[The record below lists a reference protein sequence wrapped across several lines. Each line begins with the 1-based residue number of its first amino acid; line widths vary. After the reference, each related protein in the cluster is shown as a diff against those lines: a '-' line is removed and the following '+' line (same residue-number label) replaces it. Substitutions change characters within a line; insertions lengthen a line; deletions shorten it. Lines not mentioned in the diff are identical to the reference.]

1 VSEPTSRSSEPVQ
14 QDAPVEPVAETP
26 TAAESPA
33 EAVSEAPEAAVEAD
47 AAAEAPEVPAEAAP
61 EDPAE
66 ELAVEEAPAAEA
78 EAPAAEV
85 TEVAEVAEEAP
96 AEEAPA
102 AEAEVP
108 AEDAPAEEAP
118 VAEAEVP
125 AEDAPAE
132 EAPVA
137 EAEAEAEVAAEEAP
151 AEEAVAEAE
160 VAAEDAPA
168 EAAPAAEEAPAA
180 EAEVP
185 AEEAP
190 GGETPTAEA
199 AAEGAPVAETPAE
212 EAPAEEAPAAE
223 AEATTEEATTEEAPT
238 EVAPA
243 PETTPAPKPATP
255 KPSAIPSPAAL
266 ARPRPPKPSAS
277 PAPAAQSAPATAPAP
292 VVPAAADAVAHA
304 EAEKFGRVDDEG
316 NVYVRDST
324 GERVVG
330 QFPGVTTE
338 EALALYVRRYLDLSA
353 KVGLFEARLESADL
367 SVREIDQT
375 LQKLTEE
382 TAEPAAVGDLDALRS
397 RVEVLRGLSA
407 ERRAALEEARSAA
420 KAEAVASRTSIVEA
434 AEKIAATDPS
444 KMQWRP
450 AGEELRSL
458 LDRWKDAQR
467 SGPRID
473 RPTEESL
480 WKRFSHA
487 RTAFDR
493 ERRHFFADLEQR
505 NSAAKTEKEKLVSEA
520 EALSTSTDWGYTA
533 GAYRDLMTRWKA
545 AGRASRK
552 DDDALWA
559 RFRAAQDR
567 FFEARDAEN
576 AVIDAEYGENLKV
589 KEELLLEAEA
599 LVPVKDLNKAKA
611 VLRNIQERWEEAGK
625 VPRGDI
631 QRVEGRL
638 RAVETAIRD
647 ADQAQWKRSNPETRA
662 RAEGAAAQLEAAI
675 EGLEADLAAAQAKG
689 DKRKVSELEA
699 AVAARRSW
707 LEQVVKAA
715 QDSRG

>member
-1 VSEPTSRSSEPVQ
+1 MSEPISRSSEPVQ

-26 TAAESPA
+26 TAADSPA
-33 EAVSEAPEAAVEAD
+33 EAVSEAPEAPVEPSTTQD
-47 AAAEAPEVPAEAAP
+47 APEDAAEA
-61 EDPAE
+61 
-66 ELAVEEAPAAEA
+66 
-78 EAPAAEV
+78 
-85 TEVAEVAEEAP
+85 TS
-96 AEEAPA
+96 
-102 AEAEVP
+102 
-108 AEDAPAEEAP
+108 DAPAEE
-118 VAEAEVP
+118 
-125 AEDAPAE
+125 
-132 EAPVA
+132 
-137 EAEAEAEVAAEEAP
+137 
-151 AEEAVAEAE
+151 
-160 VAAEDAPA
+160 
-168 EAAPAAEEAPAA
+168 PAAEEAPTTR
-180 EAEVP
+180 P
-185 AEEAP
+185 A
-190 GGETPTAEA
+190 
-199 AAEGAPVAETPAE
+199 
-212 EAPAEEAPAAE
+212 
-223 AEATTEEATTEEAPT
+223 
-238 EVAPA
+238 
-243 PETTPAPKPATP
+243 APKP
-255 KPSAIPSPAAL
+255 SSIPSPAAL
-266 ARPRPPKPSAS
+266 ARPRPPKPGSPSAPLAQS
-277 PAPAAQSAPATAPAP
+277 TPAAATAP
-292 VVPAAADAVAHA
+292 VVPAAADAAAHA
-304 EAEKFGRVDDEG
+304 EAEKFGRVDSEG
-316 NVYVRDST
+316 TVYVHEAA

-330 QFPGVTTE
+330 QFPGVTSE

-367 SVREIDQT
+367 AVREIDQT
-375 LQKLTEE
+375 LEKLTEE
-382 TAEPAAVGDLDALRS
+382 TAEPAAVGNLDSLRD
-397 RVEVLRGLSA
+397 RVEVLRGRAA

-420 KAEAVASRTSIVEA
+420 KAEAVGARTSIVEA

-458 LDRWKDAQR
+458 LDRWKDTQR

-505 NSAAKTEKEKLVSEA
+505 NSAARIEKEKLVSEA

-533 GAYRDLMTRWKA
+533 GAYRDLMTQWKA

-567 FFEARDAEN
+567 FFQARDAEN

-589 KEELLLEAEA
+589 KETLLAEAEA
-599 LVPVKDLNKAKA
+599 LLPVKDLNKAKA
-611 VLRNIQERWEEAGK
+611 ALRNLQERWEEAGK

-638 RAVETAIRD
+638 RAVETAIRE

-675 EGLEADLAAAQAKG
+675 EGLEAELADAQAKG
-689 DKRKVSELEA
+689 DKRKVSDLEA

-707 LEQVVKAA
+707 LEQVVRAA
-715 QDSRG
+715 EDSKG

>member
-1 VSEPTSRSSEPVQ
+1 MSEPTSRSTEPVQ

-26 TAAESPA
+26 TAAEAPA
-33 EAVSEAPEAAVEAD
+33 EAVSEAPEED
-47 AAAEAPEVPAEAAP
+47 AAEATPEAPATEPAA
-61 EDPAE
+61 
-66 ELAVEEAPAAEA
+66 EEAPEAEA
-78 EAPAAEV
+78 EA
-85 TEVAEVAEEAP
+85 
-96 AEEAPA
+96 
-102 AEAEVP
+102 P

-118 VAEAEVP
+118 AAVTEAP
-125 AEDAPAE
+125 AEDAAATEAAVE
-132 EAPVA
+132 EAAKAEAPADEEAVEEAA
-137 EAEAEAEVAAEEAP
+137 EAETPATEAAATEAAVTEAP
-151 AEEAVAEAE
+151 AEEV
-160 VAAEDAPA
+160 P
-168 EAAPAAEEAPAA
+168 AEEAPAA
-180 EAEVP
+180 EAP
-185 AEEAP
+185 
-190 GGETPTAEA
+190 
-199 AAEGAPVAETPAE
+199 AAEAETPAE
-212 EAPAEEAPAAE
+212 EAPAAEPAAEEPAAEETPAPEAEAPAEETPAEEAPAAE
-223 AEATTEEATTEEAPT
+223 A
-238 EVAPA
+238 PA
-243 PETTPAPKPATP
+243 AAPAPKPATP

-266 ARPRPPKPSAS
+266 ARPRAPKPGTPSA
-277 PAPAAQSAPATAPAP
+277 PVAQAAPATAPAP

-316 NVYVRDST
+316 NVYVNDGD

-375 LQKLTEE
+375 LQKLGEE
-382 TAEPAAVGDLDALRS
+382 TAEPAAVGDLAGLRTRVEALRG
-397 RVEVLRGLSA
+397 RAA
-407 ERRAALEEARSAA
+407 ERRAALEQARSAA

-434 AEKIAATDPS
+434 AEKIAATDPG

-450 AGEELRSL
+450 AGEELRAL

-520 EALSTSTDWGYTA
+520 EALSNSTDWGYTA

-567 FFEARDAEN
+567 FFQARDAEN

-589 KEELLLEAEA
+589 KEVLLEEAEA
-599 LVPVKDLNKAKA
+599 LLPVKDLNKAKA
-611 VLRNIQERWEEAGK
+611 ALRSLQERWEEAGK

-631 QRVEGRL
+631 QRIEARL
-638 RAVETAIRD
+638 RAVETAVRD
-647 ADQAQWKRSNPETRA
+647 ADQAQWKRTNPETRA
-662 RAEGAAAQLEAAI
+662 RAEGAAAQLESAIAA
-675 EGLEADLAAAQAKG
+675 LEADLAEAQAKG

-715 QDSRG
+715 EDSRG

>member
-1 VSEPTSRSSEPVQ
+1 VTEE
-14 QDAPVEPVAETP
+14 
-26 TAAESPA
+26 
-33 EAVSEAPEAAVEAD
+33 
-47 AAAEAPEVPAEAAP
+47 AAAEAPAT
-61 EDPAE
+61 D
-66 ELAVEEAPAAEA
+66 A
-78 EAPAAEV
+78 EAPV
-85 TEVAEVAEEAP
+85 EEKP
-96 AEEAPA
+96 
-102 AEAEVP
+102 
-108 AEDAPAEEAP
+108 
-118 VAEAEVP
+118 
-125 AEDAPAE
+125 
-132 EAPVA
+132 
-137 EAEAEAEVAAEEAP
+137 
-151 AEEAVAEAE
+151 
-160 VAAEDAPA
+160 
-168 EAAPAAEEAPAA
+168 
-180 EAEVP
+180 
-185 AEEAP
+185 
-190 GGETPTAEA
+190 
-199 AAEGAPVAETPAE
+199 
-212 EAPAEEAPAAE
+212 
-223 AEATTEEATTEEAPT
+223 
-238 EVAPA
+238 APA
-243 PETTPAPKPATP
+243 PAPQPATP

-266 ARPRPPKPSAS
+266 ARPRAPKPGAPS
-277 PAPAAQSAPATAPAP
+277 APAAQAAPAAPAP
-292 VVPAAADAVAHA
+292 VVPVAVDAAAHT

-316 NVYVRDST
+316 NVYVREAA
-324 GERVVG
+324 GERIVG

-338 EALALYVRRYLDLSA
+338 EALALYVRRYLDLAA

-375 LQKLTEE
+375 LQKLGEE
-382 TAEPAAVGDLDALRS
+382 TAEPAAVGDLDALRA
-397 RVEVLRGLSA
+397 RVETLRGLAA

-420 KAEAVASRTSIVEA
+420 KAEAVAARTSIEEA

-458 LDRWKDAQR
+458 LDRWKEAQR

-505 NSAAKTEKEKLVSEA
+505 NNAAKVEKEKLVSEA
-520 EALSTSTDWGYTA
+520 ESLSTSTDWGYTA

-567 FFEARDAEN
+567 FFQARDAEN

-611 VLRNIQERWEEAGK
+611 ALRNIQERWEEAGK

-675 EGLEADLAAAQAKG
+675 EGLEADLEAARAKG
-689 DKRKVSELEA
+689 DKRKISELEA
-699 AVAARRSW
+699 AVTARRSW

-715 QDSRG
+715 EDSKG

>member
-1 VSEPTSRSSEPVQ
+1 VSEPTSRSAEPVQ
-14 QDAPVEPVAETP
+14 QDAPAEPVAETP

-33 EAVSEAPEAAVEAD
+33 EAVGE
-47 AAAEAPEVPAEAAP
+47 AAEAPEVT
-61 EDPAE
+61 
-66 ELAVEEAPAAEA
+66 EAPAEA
-78 EAPAAEV
+78 EAPEDAAEAAPAALV
-85 TEVAEVAEEAP
+85 EEPAAEEAPAQEAPAEETPAAEAPVEEAPTAEASAAVAEAPVEEAP

-102 AEAEVP
+102 AAEPEATEP
-108 AEDAPAEEAP
+108 EA
-118 VAEAEVP
+118 
-125 AEDAPAE
+125 
-132 EAPVA
+132 
-137 EAEAEAEVAAEEAP
+137 AADE
-151 AEEAVAEAE
+151 
-160 VAAEDAPA
+160 PA
-168 EAAPAAEEAPAA
+168 EAA
-180 EAEVP
+180 
-185 AEEAP
+185 
-190 GGETPTAEA
+190 
-199 AAEGAPVAETPAE
+199 PAE
-212 EAPAEEAPAAE
+212 EAPAEEAPAEEAPAEETPVADAPAAE
-223 AEATTEEATTEEAPT
+223 APTTEAVTEEARAEGAPTSAAEAPAA
-238 EVAPA
+238 APA
-243 PETTPAPKPATP
+243 AQPATP

-266 ARPRPPKPSAS
+266 ARPRAPKPGAAS
-277 PAPAAQSAPATAPAP
+277 TPAAQAAPAAAP
-292 VVPAAADAVAHA
+292 VVPVAADAAAHA

-316 NVYVRDST
+316 NVYVRDSK

-338 EALALYVRRYLDLSA
+338 EALALYVRRYLDLAA

-375 LQKLTEE
+375 LQKLGEE
-382 TAEPAAVGDLDALRS
+382 TAEPAAVGDLDALRL
-397 RVEVLRGLSA
+397 RVEVLRGRSA

-420 KAEAVASRTSIVEA
+420 KAEAVAGRTAIVEA
-434 AEKIAATDPS
+434 AERIAATDPS

-450 AGEELRSL
+450 AGEELRTL

-505 NSAAKTEKEKLVSEA
+505 NNAAKVEKEKLVSEA

-567 FFEARDAEN
+567 FFQARDAEN

-611 VLRNIQERWEEAGK
+611 ALRNIQERWEEAGK

-662 RAEGAAAQLEAAI
+662 RAEGAAAQLQAAI
-675 EGLEADLAAAQAKG
+675 EGLEEELAAAQAKG
-689 DKRKVSELEA
+689 DKRKISELEA

-715 QDSRG
+715 EDSKG

>member
-1 VSEPTSRSSEPVQ
+1 MSEPTSRSTEPVQ

-26 TAAESPA
+26 TAAKPPA
-33 EAVSEAPEAAVEAD
+33 EAPEAAVEAD
-47 AAAEAPEVPAEAAP
+47 APEAAV
-61 EDPAE
+61 EAT
-66 ELAVEEAPAAEA
+66 EEAPATEQ
-78 EAPAAEV
+78 V
-85 TEVAEVAEEAP
+85 TEEAP
-96 AEEAPA
+96 VAEPE
-102 AEAEVP
+102 
-108 AEDAPAEEAP
+108 APAEEAP
-118 VAEAEVP
+118 VAEAP
-125 AEDAPAE
+125 AD
-132 EAPVA
+132 
-137 EAEAEAEVAAEEAP
+137 
-151 AEEAVAEAE
+151 
-160 VAAEDAPA
+160 
-168 EAAPAAEEAPAA
+168 EAPAA
-180 EAEVP
+180 EA
-185 AEEAP
+185 
-190 GGETPTAEA
+190 
-199 AAEGAPVAETPAE
+199 PAE

-223 AEATTEEATTEEAPT
+223 AETAAAETPAEDAPAAEPEAPAEPEATAEEPATAEATTEETLAEEAPSA
-238 EVAPA
+238 EPPA
-243 PETTPAPKPATP
+243 ATPAPKPATP

-266 ARPRPPKPSAS
+266 ARPRAPKPGAPS
-277 PAPAAQSAPATAPAP
+277 APAAQAAPAAPAAP

-316 NVYVRDST
+316 NVYVHDAA

-338 EALALYVRRYLDLSA
+338 EALSLYVRRYLDLSA

-375 LQKLTEE
+375 LQKLGEE
-382 TAEPAAVGDLDALRS
+382 TAEPAAVGDLDGLRA
-397 RVEVLRGLSA
+397 RVETLRGRSA
-407 ERRAALEEARSAA
+407 ERRAVLEQARSAA

-434 AEKIAATDPS
+434 AEKIAGTDPS

-450 AGEELRSL
+450 AGEELRAL

-505 NSAAKTEKEKLVSEA
+505 NSAAKVEKEKLVSEA
-520 EALSTSTDWGYTA
+520 EALSDSTDWGYTA

-567 FFEARDAEN
+567 FFQARDAEN

-589 KEELLLEAEA
+589 KEVLLEEAEA
-599 LVPVKDLNKAKA
+599 LLPVKDLNKAKA
-611 VLRNIQERWEEAGK
+611 GLRSVQERWEEAGK

-631 QRVEGRL
+631 QRIEARL
-638 RAVETAIRD
+638 RAVETAVRD
-647 ADQAQWKRSNPETRA
+647 ADQAQWKRTNPETRA
-662 RAEGAAAQLEAAI
+662 RAEGAAAQLESAI
-675 EGLEADLAAAQAKG
+675 AGLEADLAEAQAKG

-715 QDSRG
+715 EDSRG